1 MNVKDAPLTGEY
13 SNDREMPSMDDW
25 KHSQDVN
32 EFYRELQERGYDNEL
47 DAIRDELGE
56 DLSDEEL
63 EKLLNEGQLDEGSDE
78 YTEDSEDDQ
87 DDGEDY
93 EDEGE
98 ESSGAFK
105 PINFETEI
113 DGKDYS
119 LSINSEQDLNDA
131 LEKAAL
137 AEDLWDKRNELEEE
151 LEELREYSDFGRQH
165 MERLEKDPM
174 KLATDILEDQL
185 FGNMGPQQFMQWA
198 AQAYHVA
205 KGYAEDPSSYHA
217 AKTHHSRKGEEDPR
231 LKEEREALK
240 REREEFKI
248 QQETAKLESWQT
260 SVKSKY
266 RDVAEAIGK
275 ISGDNKWLDNMI
287 KTVTRLGMAQ
297 VREGK
302 NFSSRDLERELQK
315 LIAPT
320 YNYYKKTS
328 SNPKNSK
335 KNPKNKKPTK
345 SMRSRNK
352 SKQDIDL
359 EAIYKMARDSAYN

>member
-1 MNVKDAPLTGEY
+1 MPLTGNY
-13 SNDREMPSMDDW
+13 SEDRDIPSMDDW
-25 KHSQDVN
+25 RHNQDVDD
-32 EFYRELQERGYDNEL
+32 FYRELEEQGYENEL

-56 DLSDEEL
+56 DITEEDL
-63 EKLLNEGQLDEGSDE
+63 EKLLNEGGF
-78 YTEDSEDDQ
+78 
-87 DDGEDY
+87 
-93 EDEGE
+93 DEGE
-98 ESSGAFK
+98 EDSKESDESQEDDSEGDSEEEEESTNAFK

-119 LSINSEQDLNDA
+119 LNINSEQDLNDA

-151 LEELREYSDFGRQH
+151 IEELREYADLGKQH
-165 MERLEKDPM
+165 LEKLEKDPM
-174 KLATDILEDQL
+174 KLATDIMEDQL

-205 KGYAEDPSSYHA
+205 KSYAEDPNSYHA
-217 AKTHHSRKGEEDPR
+217 AKAQHARKGEEDPR

-297 VREGK
+297 VKEGK

-328 SNPKNSK
+328 SNPKNTK
-335 KNPKNKKPTK
+335 KNPKNGKPTK
-345 SMRSRNK
+345 RMNSRGK
-352 SKQDIDL
+352 SKSNLDL
-359 EAIYKMARDSAYN
+359 EAIYRKARRSAYD